1 VSGSVT
7 SATSVAADAP
17 RSGIAARFL
26 LFITAYFVL
35 QAALR
40 LLAVDSLG
48 LDDAEMVVITQD
60 LAVGY
65 GSQPPLYNWL
75 QMGAF
80 WLFGFGAPAIDILH
94 FVLLWAVYV
103 LMFLSAR
110 IVLADELKAAVVAL
124 GLFAIPQ
131 IGWEALHSHTHT
143 LLSLTLAAATLL
155 AMLRVMDTGSWGRYL
170 VLAVCFALG
179 ALAKYSYIPFAVA
192 LLVAAATL
200 PEMRRRV
207 LSLRMAAA
215 IVLALIL
222 VGPHLYWVWTHLA
235 ETLSRTAKF
244 KIDDDAGLVFAWGR
258 GFVAMAVGV
267 AGYVGLSLA
276 VFAAAAFLPIA
287 RATAPAPVRP
297 GLPEGRAFILR
308 TLAVALGLVLVAVL
322 ATRATE
328 VKERWLQP
336 VLFVLPLA
344 LMIVVEPRL
353 NVVRAQLLAWVMAGI
368 GVVLMAA
375 LAVVYLVPDLA
386 GAPLRANAPFAA
398 FAADIRELGF
408 EDGTILAENHY
419 IAGNLKLHM
428 PNVTVAEPEYG
439 LWPVPA
445 GGRTAPVL
453 LAWSGKRDRPP
464 EALRELYERLC
475 GADGLDADAAPTRL
489 REPYQHAR
497 KQRFELA
504 VVAVPPCTPGGTP

>member
-1 VSGSVT
+1 MT
-7 SATSVAADAP
+7 ATSVADGAHA
-17 RSGIAARFL
+17 SGIAARFL
-26 LFITAYFVL
+26 LFITGYFVL
-35 QAALR
+35 QAVLR

-60 LAVGY
+60 LAIGY

-80 WLFGFGAPAIDILH
+80 GLFGFGAPAIAILH

-103 LMFLSAR
+103 LVFLSAR
-110 IVLADELKAAVVAL
+110 IVLANTLKAAVVAL

-131 IGWEALHSHTHT
+131 VGWEALHSHTHT

-155 AMLRVMDTGSWGRYL
+155 AMLRVMETGTWGRYL
-170 VLAVCFALG
+170 VLALCFALG

-192 LLVAAATL
+192 LLVAGATL
-200 PEMRRRV
+200 PGMRRRV
-207 LSLRMAAA
+207 LCWRMAAA

-222 VGPHLYWVWTHLA
+222 VAPHLYWALTHLA
-235 ETLSRTAKF
+235 ETLSRTGKF
-244 KIDDDAGLVFAWGR
+244 KIDDDAGLVLAWGR
-258 GFVAMAVGV
+258 GLLAMAVGV

-276 VFAAAAFLPIA
+276 VFAAAAFLPVGGGA
-287 RATAPAPVRP
+287 APAAVKP

-344 LMIVVEPRL
+344 LMIVAEPRL
-353 NVVRAQLLAWVMAGI
+353 NAVRTRLLAWVMAGI

-375 LAVVYLVPDLA
+375 MAVAYLLPDLA
-386 GAPLRANAPFAA
+386 GAPLRANAPFGPL
-398 FAADIRELGF
+398 AADIRKFGF
-408 EDGTILAENHY
+408 ESGYVLAENHY

-439 LWPVPA
+439 LWPVAA

-453 LAWSGKRDRPP
+453 LVWSGRRDRPP
-464 EALRELYERLC
+464 EGLRELHARLC
-475 GADGLDADAAPTRL
+475 GGGQLPPDAAPTRL
-489 REPYQHAR
+489 RAPYQHAR
-497 KQRFELA
+497 KSRYELA
-504 VVAVPPCTPGGTP
+504 VVTVPDCAAGGAP